1 MTIPL
6 TDSVRSEGVSI
17 PMNPRTTRPV
27 GYAFV
32 DVSTPSEADR
42 AISELKGKTILER
55 AISIQLA
62 RKPDDPK
69 PNAKAT
75 SNTEANGE
83 GSEEKTGRRGSGR
96 SKARPRTRGNR
107 KVSRSTIRTVTHF

>member
-1 MTIPL
+1 
-6 TDSVRSEGVSI
+6 
-17 PMNPRTTRPV
+17 MNPRTTRPV

-42 AISELKGKTILER
+42 AISELKGKTILDR

-75 SNTEANGE
+75 TTTEANGE
-83 GSEEKTGRRGSGR
+83 GAEGKTGRRGSGPR
-96 SKARPRTRGNR
+96 KPRQRTRGGR
-107 KVSRSTIRTVTHF
+107 KVSNISMKCPCWPH